1 VGEERRGREA
11 LTLTRLHILA
21 EGQTEEG
28 FVNDILAPVLGTHN
42 IFADVHRITTGRRH
56 GRLFRGGLMSYEH
69 LARDLT
75 LWMKQDQ
82 NEDSWF
88 TTMIDYYALPNNF
101 PGRAA
106 LPPNLSAL
114 DRVLRL
120 ETELQLDVVKRLDP
134 LPVSRRLIPYIQL
147 HEFEALL
154 FSNPRAFLGA
164 FPGSQRAVADLI
176 AVRAKFPDPEDI
188 DGNPRTAP
196 SRRILDVLPDY
207 QKPVAGILIAREIGL
222 AVLRDQCHHFDAWIA
237 QLLALSGPPTVF
249 SAP

>member
-1 VGEERRGREA
+1 MGKERRGREA

-28 FVNDILAPVLGTHN
+28 FVNDILAPALGERN
-42 IFADVHRITTGRRH
+42 IFVDVHCITTGRHH
-56 GRLFRGGLMSYEH
+56 GRLFRGGLMNYDH

-88 TTMIDYYALPNNF
+88 TTMVDYYALPNNF
-101 PGRAA
+101 PGRVD
-106 LPPNLSAL
+106 LSPNLAAFERITHL
-114 DRVLRL
+114 EDQLRL
-120 ETELQLDVVKRLDP
+120 DVIKRLDA

-154 FSNPRAFLGA
+154 FSDPKAFLEA
-164 FPGSQRAVADLI
+164 FPGNQKAVAALTAI
-176 AVRAKFPDPEDI
+176 RAKFPSPEDI
-188 DGNPRTAP
+188 DDDPQTAP
-196 SRRILDVLPDY
+196 SKRILNVLPGY

-222 AVLRDQCHHFDAWIA
+222 AGLRDECRHFDAW
-237 QLLALSGPPTVF
+237 LARLFELSGLSTNQRR
-249 SAP
+249 